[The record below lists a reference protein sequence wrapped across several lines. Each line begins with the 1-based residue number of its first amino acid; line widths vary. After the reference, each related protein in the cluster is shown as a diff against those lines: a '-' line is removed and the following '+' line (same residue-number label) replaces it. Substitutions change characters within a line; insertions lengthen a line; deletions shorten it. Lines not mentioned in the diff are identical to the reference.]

1 MTKKNAFKSH
11 INKSLLLIIILAALL
26 RIAFLGT
33 APISFSVD
41 EASNGYDTYSI
52 METMRDRYGVFLP
65 FFTKALSD
73 YRETLYIFL
82 TIPIVKF
89 FGLNEFAIRLPSAL
103 IGTLTVPV
111 VYYLTKECFNNK
123 KIALLSALLFAISP
137 WHIFFS
143 RLAFRAILL
152 PFLFSLAVL
161 LFIKSFKKPNYLPLS
176 ALIFGLSLYTYSS
189 ARGFVPPFML
199 ILTIIF
205 WRHFWNNRRQTLM
218 ALSIFMVIFI
228 PMFMFWITPEG
239 MARATTT
246 GMQTNLF
253 SIIKNYLSYFDPG
266 FLFINGDPNPRR
278 SVSGVGVGELYLFEL
293 ATVLA
298 GIYFLS
304 KTKTKERSILLLW
317 LFLYPMPAAAIDSA
331 HAIRAIV
338 GVPLF
343 SILSGYGLFQISSLV
358 SSERKKYFKWISI
371 AIVTASFTAFLNFY
385 FNYSQYIIANTSK
398 NWQYGMK
405 EAINFA
411 ETSSYNCTIVSDKF
425 WRPNIYILFY
435 TKYPPTEHQKAP
447 IEPDV
452 TTGYSLG
459 KYQISSISQTQI
471 LSGQCLFII
480 QPNELKEILGKGATV
495 REIKSIATLDG
506 VEKIKLV
513 EVNVS

>member
-1 MTKKNAFKSH
+1 MTKKNAIESSL
-11 INKSLLLIIILAALL
+11 NQSLLLIIVLAALL
-26 RIAFLGT
+26 RVAFLGT
-33 APISFSVD
+33 APIAFSVD

-65 FFTKALSD
+65 LFTKALSD

-82 TIPIVKF
+82 SVPIVKI
-89 FGLNEFAIRLPSAL
+89 FGLSEFSIRLPSAI

-111 VYYLTKECFNNK
+111 VYYLSKECFNNK

-143 RLAFRAILL
+143 RLSFRAILL

-161 LFIKSFKKPNYLPLS
+161 LFIKSFKKANYLPIS
-176 ALIFGLSLYTYSS
+176 ALTFGLSLYTYSS

-205 WRHFWNNRRQTLM
+205 WRHFWNNRRQTLIAISM
-218 ALSIFMVIFI
+218 FMVIFI

-246 GMQTNLF
+246 GIQTNLF
-253 SIIKNYLSYFDPG
+253 RIISNYLSYFDPG

-278 SVSGVGVGELYLFEL
+278 SVWGIGVGELYLFEMV
-293 ATVLA
+293 TVLA
-298 GIYFLS
+298 GIYFLC

-317 LFLYPMPAAAIDSA
+317 LFLYPMPAAIIDSA

-343 SILSGYGLFQISSLV
+343 SILSGYGLFQLSSLV
-358 SSERKKYFKWISI
+358 SSDRKKYFKLI
-371 AIVTASFTAFLNFY
+371 AIALITASLALFLKFY
-385 FNYSQYIIANTSK
+385 FNYSQYTIANTSQ

-405 EAINFA
+405 EAITYA
-411 ETSSYNCTIVSDKF
+411 ENSTYNCVIVSDKF

-435 TKYPPTEHQKAP
+435 TKYPPAEHQKAP
-447 IEPDV
+447 IQPDV
-452 TTGYSLG
+452 KTGYSVG
-459 KYQISSISQTQI
+459 KYQVSSISQTQ
-471 LSGQCLFII
+471 LLKGQCLFVIKPQEI
-480 QPNELKEILGKGATV
+480 TEILGKRAKV
-495 REIKSIATLDG
+495 RELKSIQTLDG
-506 VEKIKLV
+506 IEKIKLV
-513 EVNVS
+513 EVDVS